1 MNKKLVVGT
10 SAAVICILVVAIA
23 FICLDYF
30 KKTET
35 GATIYISPQTVRGA
49 IGQHITINI
58 SISNVA
64 DLYGWQV
71 KLEWN
76 PQVLN
81 FNSVTE
87 GSFLKNHG
95 QTFFSQKFSETGSLV
110 LDCTLIGDVQGI
122 SGSGTLATVEFYVKE
137 EGTSQLRLSET
148 FLVDSSEN
156 LIPHTVKNGQ
166 FTT

>member
-1 MNKKLVVGT
+1 MNKKLVIGI
-10 SAAVICILVVAIA
+10 SAAVICILVVA
-23 FICLDYF
+23 FICLYYF

-35 GATIYISPQTVRGA
+35 GATLYVSPQTVKGSV
-49 IGQHITINI
+49 GQFITINI

-81 FNSVTE
+81 FSSVTE
-87 GSFLKNHG
+87 GIFLKNHG
-95 QTFFSQKFSETGSLV
+95 QTFFSQKFIEVGGLI
-110 LDCTLIGDVQGI
+110 LDCTLIGDVPGV
-122 SGSGTLATVEFYVKE
+122 SGSGTLATVEFYVKG

-148 FLVDSSEN
+148 LLVSSSEN
-156 LIPHTVKNGQ
+156 PIPHIVKSGQ